1 MSFARKNKWCV
12 SDYNFFCYY
21 IEVPY
26 SEDMS
31 DVSAVLSFYK
41 NIENLC
47 YKYRIYMIKEFEGEF
62 IASDN
67 YRYTD
72 LLEEWLE
79 ETQILFP
86 FGRGDSVGESG
97 NPDFMPTQTIFTE
110 ISFYGEEGE
119 LCTESINNIRMIL
132 SETLNEGLE
141 DWEIDNRV
149 FDLEDRLFDVSPIS
163 IRAFQAIKAGVEG
176 KNERDTIGISIS
188 SKTDIWLPWIL
199 NISRRETDDF
209 TPSYRIDDNR
219 ELTAIHTLRLNQFL
233 KEVGEIVESLNGTIE
248 LECNTHFYREQ
259 FDRNGIILDANP
271 PLID

>member
-12 SDYNFFCYY
+12 SDYDFFCYY

-26 SEDMS
+26 SENMS

-47 YKYRIYMIKEFEGEF
+47 CKYRIYMIKEFEGEF
-62 IASDN
+62 IASNN
-67 YRYTD
+67 YKYTD

-97 NPDFMPTQTIFTE
+97 NPDFMPTQTILTE
-110 ISFYGEEGE
+110 ISFYGKEGE
-119 LCTESINNIRMIL
+119 LCTEGINNTRMIL
-132 SETLNEGLE
+132 RETLNEGLE
-141 DWEIDNRV
+141 DWEIDSRV
-149 FDLEDRLFDVSPIS
+149 FDIENRLFDVSPIS
-163 IRAFQAIKAGVEG
+163 IDTMPAIKA
-176 KNERDTIGISIS
+176 KNERDTIDISIS

-219 ELTAIHTLRLNQFL
+219 ELAGIHTLRLNQFL
-233 KEVGEIVESLNGTIE
+233 KEVGGIVKSLNGTIE

-259 FDRNGIILDANP
+259 FDHNGIILDAKP
-271 PLID
+271 PLVD